1 MNLNN
6 NLKNMKNINLKNYWI
21 WFLLFILS
29 ILTFNLIQWQN
40 EFVWIYIWVVIAIWI
55 FNTSWIFFYKTLN
68 TKDEIRKYIFSFIH
82 IVLLVAMWFPFI

>member
-1 MNLNN
+1 
-6 NLKNMKNINLKNYWI
+6 MKNINFKIYWI

-29 ILTFNLIQWQN
+29 IVLFNLVQWQHN
-40 EFVWIYIWVVIAIWI
+40 FPSIFIWVMLAIWL

-82 IVLLVAMWFPFI
+82 IVLLISISFPFI